1 MVPAQII
8 ELGAQALDAVTRSAA
23 TGGPLVRCQLL
34 ASRFYEALR
43 DELRVT
49 PSTDSLQANTPGRGR
64 GPMLPWL
71 TPEHQ
76 SRRVAARTH
85 DRG

>member
-49 PSTDSLQANTPGRGR
+49 PSTDSSKRTLLAAAADRCCRGS
-64 GPMLPWL
+64 WL
-71 TPEHQ
+71 CKNVL
-76 SRRVAARTH
+76 SDLILAV
-85 DRG
+85 